1 MSTANLYYPPS
12 PSTRSTRLTIFS
24 SVYSV
29 YSRLLGAPLR
39 GSRSLGFLD
48 FVSLS
53 GSNLCV
59 LCVLLDHRSLGEGGC
74 G

>member
-1 MSTANLYYPPS
+1 MEFKISFSLSQHPTLDKPLHFLHG
-12 PSTRSTRLTIFS
+12 LTL

-53 GSNLCV
+53 G
-59 LCVLLDHRSLGEGGC
+59 
-74 G
+74 